1 MQGTTHDKFR
11 PTPWPG
17 GTIPIPKVHRTP
29 ATVLQEFPFDDLVIE
44 YDVAGREQSSSE
56 LPDDFVLQEVF
67 AFDVDDAEA
76 LADFTSRWGWLTHF
90 GDQRLRSLPPGTYSG
105 RHGEQQHRE
114 WIEMVS
120 DKGYSGDFIVPVR
133 LVALHVRF
141 LRAMATHLQVFL
153 SGGSLEAYQQAWV
166 VHGHPVEPAT
176 EGMAWLWFDDAIN
189 KALTPYHVSIQSDPE
204 LFGQL
209 TGAKPMPTLYEAC
222 ALQLYNYIVEGV
234 PFTRCANESCG
245 KLFTKQRGRPGT
257 VGEWNRT
264 AGVRYC
270 SHRCAKAQSERE
282 RRRRQRQ
289 EATGLG

>member
-1 MQGTTHDKFR
+1 MIQV
-11 PTPWPG
+11 
-17 GTIPIPKVHRTP
+17 PKVRRTP
-29 ATVLQEFPFDDLVIE
+29 ARVLQNFPFDDSVIE
-44 YDVAGREQSSSE
+44 YDVAGRDQSLAE

-90 GDQRLRSLPPGTYSG
+90 GDQRLRSLPAGTYSG

-120 DKGYSGDFIVPVR
+120 DGGYSADFIIPVP
-133 LVALHVRF
+133 LIALHVRF
-141 LRAMATHLQVFL
+141 LRAMATHLHVYL
-153 SGGSLEAYQQAWV
+153 SGGGLEDYLQAWV
-166 VHGHPVEPAT
+166 IHGHPDEPAT
-176 EGMAWLWFDDAIN
+176 EGMAWLWFDTAIN
-189 KALTPYHVSIQSDPE
+189 QALTPYHVCVQSDSE

-209 TGAKPMPTLYEAC
+209 TGAQAVPTLYEAC
-222 ALQLYNYIVEGV
+222 ALQIYNYIVEGV
-234 PFTRCANESCG
+234 AFTRCANESCR

-257 VGEWNRT
+257 AGDWNRT

-282 RRRRQRQ
+282 RRRRLRRDAASPTESTRARVG
-289 EATGLG
+289 EAK